1 MIATLLGIV
10 AWLLRLANT
19 ALLIYCIMSFVMPGS
34 DLMRKASAYV
44 EPVLR
49 PFRQL
54 LYRYFPRLCTLPVD
68 FSPLAVW
75 LAIDVVTLLLNLLR
89 RAVI

>member
-1 MIATLLGIV
+1 MIATLLGII
-10 AWLLRLANT
+10 AWLLRLAST
-19 ALLIYCIMSFVMPGS
+19 MLLIYCIMSFVMPGS
-34 DLMRKASAYV
+34 DLMRKVSAYV

-54 LYRYFPRLCTLPVD
+54 LYRYFPRLRTLPVD

-75 LAIDVVTLLLNLLR
+75 LVIDILLQLLNMLR

>member
-1 MIATLLGIV
+1 MLSMIFGILIL
-10 AWLLRLANT
+10 LLRVVSA
-19 ALLIYCIMSFVMPGS
+19 ALLIYCLLSYIAPGS
-34 DLMRKASAYV
+34 RVM
-44 EPVLR
+44 EFLR
-49 PFRQL
+49 PHMEGILYPFRQL
-54 LYRYFPRLCTLPVD
+54 LYKWFPKLMNSPVD

>member
-1 MIATLLGIV
+1 MIVTLLGIV

-34 DLMRKASAYV
+34 DLMRKVSAYV

-49 PFRQL
+49 PFREL
-54 LYRYFPRLCTLPVD
+54 LYRYFPRLRTLPVD

>member
-34 DLMRKASAYV
+34 DLMRKVSAYV

-54 LYRYFPRLCTLPVD
+54 LYRYFPRLRTLPVD
-68 FSPLAVW
+68 FSPQAVW

>member
-1 MIATLLGIV
+1 MKATLLGIV

-19 ALLIYCIMSFVMPGS
+19 PLLIYCIMSFVMPGS
-34 DLMRKASAYV
+34 DLMRKVSAYV

-54 LYRYFPRLCTLPVD
+54 LYRYFPRLRTLPVD

>member
-19 ALLIYCIMSFVMPGS
+19 ALLIYCIMSFIMPGS
-34 DLMRKASAYV
+34 DLMRKVSAYV

-54 LYRYFPRLCTLPVD
+54 LYRYFPRLRTLPVD
-68 FSPLAVW
+68 FSPLVVW

>member
-34 DLMRKASAYV
+34 DLMRKVSAYV

-54 LYRYFPRLCTLPVD
+54 LYRYFPRLRTLPVD
-68 FSPLAVW
+68 FSPRAVW